1 MNVSKGLQA
10 QLDNLEQKGFFRL
23 SYPEKIELELA
34 LKEKI
39 NKSCGTCVRDAMFKL
54 IKKTAVKTPV
64 IHFIGIKQ

>member
-1 MNVSKGLQA
+1 MSVSKGLQT

-23 SYPEKIELELA
+23 SYSEKIELELA

-39 NKSCGTCVRDAMFKL
+39 NKSCGTCVRDAMQRL

-64 IHFIGIKQ
+64 IHFIGVKQ